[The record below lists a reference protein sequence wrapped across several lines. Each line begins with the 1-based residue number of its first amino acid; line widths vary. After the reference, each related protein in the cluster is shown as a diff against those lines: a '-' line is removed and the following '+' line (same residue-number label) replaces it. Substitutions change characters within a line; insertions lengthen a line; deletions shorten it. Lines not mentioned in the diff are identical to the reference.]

1 LALQLECHLIEE
13 RSHTQRAV
21 TLELEKKQGCSKV
34 AYDIMGN
41 LLEHNTKQHVSL
53 EGKILC

>member
-1 LALQLECHLIEE
+1 M
-13 RSHTQRAV
+13 QRAV

-41 LLEHNTKQHVSL
+41 LLEDNTKQYASRGF
-53 EGKILC
+53 EAFFKKNTI

>member
-1 LALQLECHLIEE
+1 MALQLECRLIEE
-13 RSHTQRAV
+13 KSHMQRAV

-41 LLEHNTKQHVSL
+41 LLEHNTKQYVSL
-53 EGKILC
+53 EGKMFC